1 MSSAYAFVNY
11 VRFKTQADVYTGTP
25 YQNFSINQSRTYS
38 GVTYSFAPFAVSS
51 GGGARGGERSNAAL
65 VAGADAISVNLFAE
79 AVQSRYILEIKT
91 VSLDPLTFTD
101 EALISTETWRIA
113 SYELTVKGMDAT
125 TITMRLT
132 SPLDAVKA
140 QIPRRTLSTELVGAL
155 PTSGLLAIG

>member
-25 YQNFSINQSRTYS
+25 YQNFSVNQQRTYS

-65 VAGADAISVNLFAE
+65 VAGTDAISVNLFAE
-79 AVQSRYILEIKT
+79 AVQNRYILEIKT

-113 SYELTVKGMDAT
+113 SYEMDTT

-155 PTSGLLAIG
+155 PTSGSLVIG

>member
-11 VRFKTQADVYTGTP
+11 VRFKTQADAYTGTP
-25 YQNFSINQSRTYS
+25 YQNFSVNQQRTYS

-65 VAGADAISVNLFAE
+65 VAGTDAISVNLFAE

-91 VSLDPLTFTD
+91 VSLDPLTFAD
-101 EALISTETWRIA
+101 EALISTEIWRIA
-113 SYELTVKGMDAT
+113 SYELAVKGMDAT
-125 TITMRLT
+125 AITMRLT

-155 PTSGLLAIG
+155 PTSGSLVIG

>member
-1 MSSAYAFVNY
+1 MSAYAFVNY
-11 VRFKTQADVYTGTP
+11 VRFKTQADAYTGTP
-25 YQNFSINQSRTYS
+25 YQNFSVNQTRTYS

-65 VAGADAISVNLFAE
+65 VAGTDAISVNLFAE
-79 AVQSRYILEIKT
+79 AVKNHYILEIKT

-101 EALISTETWRIA
+101 EALISTEIWRIA
-113 SYELTVKGMDAT
+113 SYEMDT
-125 TITMRLT
+125 MTITMRLT

-155 PTSGLLAIG
+155 PTSGALVVG